1 MGNQDGK
8 LRKSAA
14 AAEAPPEDASGPRD
28 AEGTKK
34 GGGRRTLGKHRGETD
49 KRKSKS
55 EPASGGRASVFSTL
69 RIRKSRGHKDGG
81 GGGGSREDVLGSQAL
96 HTGELDSAHSVAS
109 KTPDLSLS
117 ADETGL
123 SDAEAEPGWPGRL
136 APPPVEEVAKA
147 GAQRRQEGQRG
158 SSGSDTDIYSFHSA
172 AGEQEDLL
180 SDIQHAIRFQ
190 LHGEGAR
197 AAPGRPAGSD
207 PSPLESFSDKDST
220 SPDTEPAAYTQ
231 ASSGTEDSTGLLPPE
246 PSASPCLEPQR
257 HSVDPPEEVATPT
270 QTHHSPTMS
279 PSEAGTLLLADDTTQ
294 QQQEEWVLLDL
305 AGTPCSPGGALEEKP
320 PDHATEV
327 TTPQN
332 GSISSGGLTPGWTE
346 LPPTSRV
353 FKYPS
358 PNSVKPY
365 PPIHP
370 YYIKTTTR
378 QLSSPNHSPSGSPGQ
393 SPRIQRRLQ
402 EGLNL
407 RRGGTTPD
415 KRRGPRNRARLSHSR
430 SADWTEELCRGS
442 RKRRHLQEGEGS
454 TPELLE
460 HSGLGAESLPTLSRK
475 HSVAPAGNDAFPDVF
490 SALKTDYKDLPDK
503 VVTEKDNKDKSIDEK
518 KPTNSKTQLKGGSPD
533 TEAYKKHT
541 ITPKITVSP
550 DSQEVFI
557 SSGACPITSSQMIN
571 RKTSNRPSGLFPLH
585 FNISP
590 SSNIASPKSLE
601 QRNTMANQ
609 TPIPDTGL
617 GGDRRDLLDS
627 RVPRALGSARHKLRD
642 KDRRSPQEQR
652 HPAEDSLPAYAPRWP
667 PFLNIMETI
676 SSALS
681 QHSEKLELQI
691 DILQTLASHVV
702 GIDKK
707 ILELNSFIERVQK
720 DPHTTYHE
728 CIGTHPE
735 SSLSSTDSAVSYT
748 EDIRVDQTADS
759 PIQHP
764 SPTRTEITDATT
776 YPRKRILEPANTGK
790 EVTQINGN
798 QSIRGMDEPEN
809 LGRQDPG
816 IIFNGPQ
823 TQFIP
828 LTKRERKRQ
837 RKSRHNKH
845 QGKKDPIRIINPNT
859 ITVTT
864 SQGPNRK
871 EMPKADTVEQVDC
884 GLISP
889 TMFPPLDVKPTVNIK
904 SQNAP
909 ILTQAQMSR
918 QPTVGPL
925 GQKLHVQQKNIS
937 HYFPKMV
944 TAPKETFPAMEQR
957 PTSHALTDFR
967 SQQAVFVIE
976 PAIQANVQNQ
986 CSPARSSNANNHIW
1000 FTNQE
1005 EKPEAPYPAG
1015 SITQEITPHY
1025 NSRGKHD
1032 ILSRSAIIKLSNL
1045 FESLKHVNSAHI
1057 ESIEF
1062 KIIPNTNGK
1071 EMTVATWKDP
1081 ETAKE
1086 VWRHREEFAI
1096 WGIEIRPVPPERY
1109 PGPLSMLAGKTP
1121 KLEVDPKE
1129 KVEKI
1134 LTLKALLKSMKSIY
1148 PQAGLVVSGDLNM
1161 FLLQKDHAHIMYQNK
1176 RNGQPI
1182 PRIITNLQKKDKIGQ
1197 QCALMFAEVGMIAL
1211 NGRFPQ
1217 DQPASA
1223 TRIANLAK
1231 SVLDYTVV
1239 DLETLQTITA
1249 YEIIH
1254 KLDSDHSLQAFEFS
1268 IQHTKAPTCKTLT
1281 ESPSLYNL
1289 KRLAWNGNNIKE
1301 IMTYLKSI
1309 HTDAKGEDSS
1319 AYQENWERLTIR
1331 LTERFGHRTHSHKRK
1346 ICRTLLEKLFSQQD
1360 NAQPEEAE
1368 QLCSRII
1375 AMGLLLPFSDCF
1387 REPCSQIPP
1396 QVPTTFHHDQ
1406 LYTWA
1411 AVSQPTHSL
1420 DYIEGRFPGR
1430 THAVWPPA
1438 KPSEQEQ
1445 TGLNHA
1451 VTEHRGFEKQYEEE
1465 QKEAQGDYELKSVV
1479 FKEEHANVIQQL
1491 EQTIEDLRTKITEL
1505 EKQSVPMD
1513 AARTSIDLGIQCE
1526 TASRSD
1532 SQHSDLHKVDLNVPP
1547 KSILLVKSVQ
1557 TSPTEE
1563 SVLQK
1568 VPSAVSLP
1576 QLPPTLDGDSVA
1588 ESALE
1593 LSTLQPQTQLTYCS
1607 EIALVL
1613 SPKQS
1618 LLQQYSCNSVET
1630 MQGFPAQTIL
1640 SETEKEASISYPGQS
1655 FFASASSSS
1664 TEIVHNFP
1672 SNSEL
1677 EPCYQDLNS
1686 YHTLNGTCST
1696 SSPPVQ
1702 PVTRLGPDLLEGKDV
1717 TLPPPAP
1724 PLPDEGPLPL
1734 MPFMGVPPPPP
1745 LPGTEYFPVQPHQY
1759 GIDMPPAP
1767 PLPHTLEF
1775 TTVPSLPPAPP
1786 PPPPPPPP
1794 LPPPLPGLWN
1804 SSTPP
1809 CPPLPGFVVP
1819 PPPPPPLPPPLP
1831 GSLIPPPPPLP
1842 GSDVPVPPPPPPL
1855 PGFGAPPPPPPLPG
1869 QNLGPPLPPP
1879 LPLMLP
1885 GSGNGP
1891 PLPPPPP
1898 PVPSMNITA
1907 YPYPVSGTLAPP
1919 LPGCLFALGIQQDS
1933 LSRKKAIEPCR
1944 PMKPLYWTRIQLHN
1958 KRDSSAPL
1966 VWDKIAELEV
1976 DFHEFED
1983 LFSKAAVKETKK
1995 PISDTIT
2002 KTKAKQVVKLLSN
2015 KRSQA
2020 VGILMSSLHLD
2031 MKDIQHAILNLD
2043 NSVVDLETI
2052 QALFEIR
2059 AQSEEMEKLQ
2069 KHAKTSKDKDNVK
2082 PLDKPEQF
2090 LYELSLIPNF
2100 SERVFCILLRA
2111 TFSENIPSINRKLEL
2126 IKKVCEN
2133 LRNGPAVR
2141 QVLALILAFGNYMNG
2156 GNRTRGQADGFTL
2169 DILPKL
2175 KDVKSGDNSQTL
2187 LSYIVSYYLRHIYEN
2202 AGKEQPLFPLPEPQD
2217 LFHVSQMKFEDF
2229 QKDLRKLRKDL
2240 KACEMEAEK
2249 VYRLS
2254 VEEHLQ
2260 PFKQHMEEFIEQ
2272 AKIDQEAAENCLAE
2286 VHASFLETAT
2296 YFYMKPKMGE
2306 KEVSTHAFF
2315 SLWDEFVTDFKD
2327 FWKKEYRTIMQERL
2341 KEAEV
2346 VYKQKI
2352 EKASYSSK
2360 PKHPGGIKAKLG
2372 M

>member
-1 MGNQDGK
+1 MCSPAMGNQDGK

-14 AAEAPPEDASGPRD
+14 AEALPEDASGPRD

-55 EPASGGRASVFSTL
+55 ETPSGGRASVFSTL
-69 RIRKSRGHKDGG
+69 RIRKSRGHKDG

-96 HTGELDSAHSVAS
+96 HTGELDSAHSVTS

-123 SDAEAEPGWPGRL
+123 SDTEAEPGWAGRV
-136 APPPVEEVAKA
+136 APPVEEVPQ
-147 GAQRRQEGQRG
+147 GSQRRQERQRG

-172 AGEQEDLL
+172 AAEQEDLL
-180 SDIQHAIRFQ
+180 TDIQHAIRFQ
-190 LHGEGAR
+190 LQGEGCR
-197 AAPGRPAGSD
+197 GAPGRPAGSE
-207 PSPLESFSDKDST
+207 PSPLEGFSDKDST

-246 PSASPCLEPQR
+246 PCASPCLEPQG
-257 HSVDPPEEVATPT
+257 HSADPPEEVATPT
-270 QTHHSPTMS
+270 QSHHSPTTS
-279 PSEAGTLLLADDTTQ
+279 PSEAGTLLLDDATTQ
-294 QQQEEWVLLDL
+294 QHQEEWVLLDL

-320 PDHATEV
+320 LDHATEV

-346 LPPTSRV
+346 LSPSSRV

-358 PNSVKPY
+358 PSSVKPY

-393 SPRIQRRLQ
+393 SPRFQRRQQ

-407 RRGGTTPD
+407 RRGATTPD

-430 SADWTEELCRGS
+430 SADWTEELCRGY
-442 RKRRHLQEGEGS
+442 RKRRQLQEGEGS

-475 HSVAPAGNDAFPDVF
+475 HSVAPASNDTFPDVF
-490 SALKTDYKDLPDK
+490 S
-503 VVTEKDNKDKSIDEK
+503 
-518 KPTNSKTQLKGGSPD
+518 G
-533 TEAYKKHT
+533 
-541 ITPKITVSP
+541 
-550 DSQEVFI
+550 
-557 SSGACPITSSQMIN
+557 
-571 RKTSNRPSGLFPLH
+571 
-585 FNISP
+585 
-590 SSNIASPKSLE
+590 
-601 QRNTMANQ
+601 
-609 TPIPDTGL
+609 
-617 GGDRRDLLDS
+617 
-627 RVPRALGSARHKLRD
+627 
-642 KDRRSPQEQR
+642 
-652 HPAEDSLPAYAPRWP
+652 
-667 PFLNIMETI
+667 
-676 SSALS
+676 
-681 QHSEKLELQI
+681 
-691 DILQTLASHVV
+691 
-702 GIDKK
+702 
-707 ILELNSFIERVQK
+707 
-720 DPHTTYHE
+720 
-728 CIGTHPE
+728 
-735 SSLSSTDSAVSYT
+735 
-748 EDIRVDQTADS
+748 
-759 PIQHP
+759 
-764 SPTRTEITDATT
+764 
-776 YPRKRILEPANTGK
+776 
-790 EVTQINGN
+790 
-798 QSIRGMDEPEN
+798 
-809 LGRQDPG
+809 
-816 IIFNGPQ
+816 
-823 TQFIP
+823 
-828 LTKRERKRQ
+828 
-837 RKSRHNKH
+837 
-845 QGKKDPIRIINPNT
+845 
-859 ITVTT
+859 
-864 SQGPNRK
+864 
-871 EMPKADTVEQVDC
+871 
-884 GLISP
+884 
-889 TMFPPLDVKPTVNIK
+889 
-904 SQNAP
+904 
-909 ILTQAQMSR
+909 
-918 QPTVGPL
+918 
-925 GQKLHVQQKNIS
+925 
-937 HYFPKMV
+937 
-944 TAPKETFPAMEQR
+944 
-957 PTSHALTDFR
+957 
-967 SQQAVFVIE
+967 
-976 PAIQANVQNQ
+976 
-986 CSPARSSNANNHIW
+986 
-1000 FTNQE
+1000 
-1005 EKPEAPYPAG
+1005 
-1015 SITQEITPHY
+1015 
-1025 NSRGKHD
+1025 
-1032 ILSRSAIIKLSNL
+1032 
-1045 FESLKHVNSAHI
+1045 
-1057 ESIEF
+1057 
-1062 KIIPNTNGK
+1062 
-1071 EMTVATWKDP
+1071 
-1081 ETAKE
+1081 
-1086 VWRHREEFAI
+1086 
-1096 WGIEIRPVPPERY
+1096 
-1109 PGPLSMLAGKTP
+1109 
-1121 KLEVDPKE
+1121 
-1129 KVEKI
+1129 
-1134 LTLKALLKSMKSIY
+1134 
-1148 PQAGLVVSGDLNM
+1148 
-1161 FLLQKDHAHIMYQNK
+1161 
-1176 RNGQPI
+1176 
-1182 PRIITNLQKKDKIGQ
+1182 
-1197 QCALMFAEVGMIAL
+1197 
-1211 NGRFPQ
+1211 
-1217 DQPASA
+1217 
-1223 TRIANLAK
+1223 
-1231 SVLDYTVV
+1231 
-1239 DLETLQTITA
+1239 
-1249 YEIIH
+1249 
-1254 KLDSDHSLQAFEFS
+1254 
-1268 IQHTKAPTCKTLT
+1268 
-1281 ESPSLYNL
+1281 
-1289 KRLAWNGNNIKE
+1289 
-1301 IMTYLKSI
+1301 
-1309 HTDAKGEDSS
+1309 
-1319 AYQENWERLTIR
+1319 
-1331 LTERFGHRTHSHKRK
+1331 
-1346 ICRTLLEKLFSQQD
+1346 RTLLEKLFSQHD

-1430 THAVWPPA
+1430 THTVWPPA

-1445 TGLNHA
+1445 PGLNHA
-1451 VTEHRGFEKQYEEE
+1451 ETEHRGVEKQYKEE
-1465 QKEAQGDYELKSVV
+1465 QKEAQEDYELKSVV

-1513 AARTSIDLGIQCE
+1513 TARTTIDLGIQCE

-1568 VPSAVSLP
+1568 VPSAVTLP
-1576 QLPPTLDGDSVA
+1576 QLPPTNNGDIGA
-1588 ESALE
+1588 ELTLE
-1593 LSTLQPQTQLTYCS
+1593 LPTLQPQTQLTYCS

-1618 LLQQYSCNSVET
+1618 LLQQYSCHPVET
-1630 MQGFPAQTIL
+1630 MQGFPAQTSL
-1640 SETEKEASISYPGQS
+1640 PESEKEASVSYPGQS

-1664 TEIVHNFP
+1664 KEIVHDFP
-1672 SNSEL
+1672 ANSEL
-1677 EPCYQDLNS
+1677 EPSYQDLNS
-1686 YHTLNGTCST
+1686 YHTLDGTCNT
-1696 SSPPVQ
+1696 SSPPLQ
-1702 PVTRLGPDLLEGKDV
+1702 PVTRLAPALLEGKDI

-1724 PLPDEGPLPL
+1724 PLPGERPLPL
-1734 MPFMGVPPPPP
+1734 MPCMGVPPPPP

-1759 GIDMPPAP
+1759 DINTPPAP

-1775 TTVPSLPPAPP
+1775 TTVLSLPPAP

-1804 SSTPP
+1804 SSPPPCPILPDSGIPPPPPP
-1809 CPPLPGFVVP
+1809 CPPLPG

-1842 GSDVPVPPPPPPL
+1842 GSEVPVPPPPPPL
-1855 PGFGAPPPPPPLPG
+1855 PGFGVPPPPPPLPG

-1879 LPLMLP
+1879 LPPMLP

-1898 PVPSMNITA
+1898 PVPSLNITA

-1919 LPGCLFALGIQQDS
+1919 LPAGLFALGMQQDS

-2002 KTKAKQVVKLLSN
+2002 KTKTKQVVKLLSN

-2043 NSVVDLETI
+2043 NTVVDLETI

-2069 KHAKTSKDKDNVK
+2069 RHAKTSKEKDNVK

-2100 SERVFCILLRA
+2100 SERVFCILFRS

-2187 LSYIVSYYLRHIYEN
+2187 LSYIVSYYLRHIYEPWQN

-2254 VEEHLQ
+2254 AEEHLQ

-2315 SLWDEFVTDFKD
+2315 SLWDEFITDFKD